1 MTPEPT
7 MEFSK
12 FPLKR
17 RRFLERYAE
26 SGSIGLASAHAGVSR
41 RTHLNWKKSDGKFAE
56 AFGDAQESAVDGLEQ
71 EAMRR
76 AKDGVS
82 QPVYHQG
89 KEVGT
94 IQKYSDILLIFML
107 RALKPEKYRDNFGQS
122 SETWTELDTR
132 MSDAK
137 ASLAKKLERLCAQH
151 PVSQGTPDPARLPSQ
166 GAQP

>member
-1 MTPEPT
+1 MTPRNVPSAPYKKGKFLKAFADT
-7 MEFSK
+7 GMVGKSAVLAGVNRKTVYRWRQTDQTFSK
-12 FPLKR
+12 AFEEAKEEV
-17 RRFLERYAE
+17 LE
-26 SGSIGLASAHAGVSR
+26 SL
-41 RTHLNWKKSDGKFAE
+41 E
-56 AFGDAQESAVDGLEQ
+56 A

-76 AKDGVS
+76 AKDGV
-82 QPVYHQG
+82 PVPIYHQG
-89 KEVGT
+89 KEIGT
-94 IQKYSDILLIFML
+94 IQKYSDLLLIFLL